1 MQTTVPGNGEGLSTS
16 RICFRATK
24 LAVMCVGQTGGWRG
38 TGGWNEAAATSQ
50 RRPIPEAGI
59 EKKRKRY
66 GNEVTEADWR

>member
-1 MQTTVPGNGEGLSTS
+1 
-16 RICFRATK
+16 
-24 LAVMCVGQTGGWRG
+24 MCVGQTGGWRG